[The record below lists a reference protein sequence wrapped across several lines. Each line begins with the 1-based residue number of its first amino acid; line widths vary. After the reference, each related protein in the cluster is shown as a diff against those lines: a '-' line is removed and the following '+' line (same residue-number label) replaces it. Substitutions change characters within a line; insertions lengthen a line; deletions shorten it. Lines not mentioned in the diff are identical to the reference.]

1 MPELGPEQQFEVDAS
16 LVDPDGLVARATG
29 ATNGSKRTSGPGIAA
44 VAAWLPER
52 VVGNE
57 ELAGPLGVDSNWI
70 SSRTGIHRRRRVGAE
85 GLVDLAAGAGA
96 KALALAGVEPGDLD
110 LVLVATFTH
119 DQLLPNAA
127 PQVAGRL
134 GAGSAGAIDIGAAC
148 TGFLSALS
156 LATAQLESGRA
167 RAALVVGAEVISNVT
182 DFTDRRTAGLFGD
195 GAGAAVLVPG
205 GPGQIGPI
213 ALRSDGSRAELIHA
227 DHDDRLVRMD
237 GRATFRAA
245 VAAMS
250 DTTQQVV
257 SDAGLALDEID
268 LFVYHQANSRIISA
282 VGERL
287 DLPRDRVIDCLAEY
301 GNTSAAS
308 IPIALSEAASDGA
321 ASERLAGAALRLRRR
336 PDLGRRDHRVGG
348 GSVTTVETK
357 TASETRTWLLQTA
370 RLRPGHRRLPRDRRR
385 HGARPRRGWLGGR
398 DQLQPRPRG
407 RRGRRLLDRG
417 GRRHRPGDRRRRR
430 RRRGRRRD
438 ARPGSPTSSDPFWC
452 SSTTPAPPRTTSRC
466 DSATRTGPGCSTST

>member
-1 MPELGPEQQFEVDAS
+1 MPELGPEQQFEVDTS

-29 ATNGSKRTSGPGIAA
+29 ATNGSRRTSGPAIAA
-44 VAAWLPER
+44 VAAWLPDRIVE
-52 VVGNE
+52 NE

-85 GLVDLAAGAGA
+85 GLVDLATGAGA
-96 KALALAGVEPGDLD
+96 KALALAGVDPGDLD
-110 LVLVATFTH
+110 LVLVATFTS
-119 DQLLPNAA
+119 DQLLPQAA
-127 PQVAGRL
+127 PQVANRL

-167 RAALVVGAEVISNVT
+167 RAALVVGAEVISKVT

-205 GPGQIGPI
+205 GPGTIGPI
-213 ALRSDGSRAELIHA
+213 ALRSDGSRSELIQV

-250 DTTQQVV
+250 DTTLQVV

-287 DLPRDRVIDCLAEY
+287 DLPGDRVIDCLADY

-308 IPIALSEAASDGA
+308 IPIALAEAASTGLLEKGSRVLLSAFGA
-321 ASERLAGAALRLRRR
+321 GLTWGAGI
-336 PDLGRRDHRVGG
+336 
-348 GSVTTVETK
+348 VEWEGQ
-357 TASETRTWLLQTA
+357 A
-370 RLRPGHRRLPRDRRR
+370 
-385 HGARPRRGWLGGR
+385 
-398 DQLQPRPRG
+398 
-407 RRGRRLLDRG
+407 
-417 GRRHRPGDRRRRR
+417 
-430 RRRGRRRD
+430 
-438 ARPGSPTSSDPFWC
+438 
-452 SSTTPAPPRTTSRC
+452 
-466 DSATRTGPGCSTST
+466 